1 MNIRRLIERS
11 VRNSTSEFANVL
23 AARLEAALAGR
34 GESDAGLVSTTS
46 TDARHGGRRAIPRA
60 KTDAS
65 RTGVAQAGRP
75 KTPRS
80 RRTPHVV
87 AGTADVA
94 PATAEVMGVAES
106 AAVPGVASVSA
117 LDFEVD
123 LPILRATA
131 RGTPVLV
138 VGVAADDATIV
149 ELRRATGLL
158 VEGIPVSGNAL
169 ESVVQRIVD
178 QLTVAL
184 VIVDGTTDAAAM
196 ESVIS
201 HAARSGLL
209 LARAVDASLLS
220 LLTAFDELE
229 QRAAGSPSL
238 IPGARDDEE

>member
-1 MNIRRLIERS
+1 MNLRRLIDRS
-11 VRNSTSEFANVL
+11 VRDSTIEFADVL
-23 AARLEAALAGR
+23 ASRLETALAAAD
-34 GESDAGLVSTTS
+34 ESDEVALVSTAS
-46 TDARHGGRRAIPRA
+46 TDATRGRRQTRSRA
-60 KTDAS
+60 QTKS
-65 RTGVAQAGRP
+65 SMSGVAQAGRP
-75 KTPRS
+75 KTPRA
-80 RRTPHVV
+80 RRTSHAAAGTTDATRVV
-87 AGTADVA
+87 ANAMEIVESADV
-94 PATAEVMGVAES
+94 PVG
-106 AAVPGVASVSA
+106 ASVSA

-178 QLTVAL
+178 DLVVGL
-184 VIVDGTTDAAAM
+184 VIVDATTNAADV

-201 HAARSGLL
+201 QAARSGLL
-209 LARAVDASLLS
+209 LARAVDATLLS

-229 QRAAGSPSL
+229 QTAAGSPSL
-238 IPGARDDEE
+238 RP